1 MNAVSPLDQPFDLF
15 DVPLG
20 NIIRASHEAILVIDE
35 QQIVVA
41 LNPAAQEMLGGT
53 AAQMLG
59 QSLSRFIPEG
69 ARPDHAAHVQAF
81 AASGVL
87 ERKMAHRRRITAVR
101 ADGEVFP
108 VEIALSRVDVG
119 RDGDRSQSYFAALLR
134 DLSLER
140 DLQQTLEMLRQ
151 RLRAV
156 LELTPIALWIA
167 DADLIVFAN
176 LAAAR
181 LFGAA
186 DGQALFGRSVFTL
199 LGAESH
205 AALRQQMQRALA
217 GEPELAVVH
226 GCLVRPDGGQRD
238 VEIALAALP
247 DHGTTTVQMVVAD
260 ITQRREEAIE
270 LERSRQ
276 ALRQLS
282 ASVVEAREAERRRIA
297 RELHDE
303 LGQRLTAL
311 KMDLSG
317 LAVANGLRSTDRH
330 LASMLAMLDETVASV
345 RRIAGD
351 LRPLMLDD
359 LGLNAAIEWLAA
371 DASRRLGIE
380 VRVQLGDDDPQVDER
395 VAIALYRMVQEA
407 LTNVA
412 RHAKATQVE
421 ISLHQQDDALV
432 LSVQDNG
439 IGFPDR
445 ALQREGSYGLLG
457 MRERAHMLGGRLML
471 DTPAGRGGRVTVHL
485 PLMPTGEPPTI
496 EGARPTDHPDQP

>member
-41 LNPAAQEMLGGT
+41 LNPAAQEMFGGT

-59 QSLSRFIPEG
+59 QSLARFIPAA
-69 ARPDHAAHVQAF
+69 ARPEHAAHVQAF
-81 AASGVL
+81 ASSGAL
-87 ERKMAHRRRITAVR
+87 ERKMADRRRITAVR

-119 RDGDRSQSYFAALLR
+119 RGERSQPYFAALLR

-156 LELTPIALWIA
+156 LELAPIALWIA
-167 DADLIVFAN
+167 DADRVVFAN
-176 LAAAR
+176 HAAAR
-181 LFGAA
+181 LFGAE
-186 DGQALFGRSVFTL
+186 DSQALIGLSVFTM

-217 GEPELAVVH
+217 GEPDLAIVH
-226 GCLVRPDGGQRD
+226 GSLVRPDGRRRD

-247 DHGTTTVQMVVAD
+247 DHGRTTVQMVVAD

-270 LERSRQ
+270 LERSRH

-330 LASMLAMLDETVASV
+330 LAGMLAMLDETVASV

-359 LGLNAAIEWLAA
+359 LGLNAAIEWLAS

-380 VRVQLGDDDPQVDER
+380 VRVQLGNDDPQVDER

-432 LSVQDNG
+432 LTVQDNG
-439 IGFPDR
+439 VGFSER

-457 MRERAHMLGGRLML
+457 MRERAHMLGGRLSL
-471 DTPAGRGGRVTVHL
+471 DTPPGLGGRVTVHL
-485 PLMPTGEPPTI
+485 PLAPTGEPSATQ
-496 EGARPTDHPDQP
+496 GARPTDHPDPP